1 MEPVPFVEYQVEAGG
16 AWGATQGEE
25 KLPNREENSNI
36 KIRLR
41 ASSSSAKAPPP
52 ASKSLKRKSVSNST
66 LSPKAKKS
74 RKMDESDFER
84 IAKAIDDSRGST
96 LTAMKDMLEE
106 ANRPIKEQLGNL
118 ERATDH
124 ISVEC
129 DANKKSIEGLK
140 AQMTG
145 LKDSIK
151 EELKSEMR
159 TELGASK
166 DAAHRLN
173 VEKEIDKVAGNIIIH
188 GLKPHT
194 AEDVATLLESLNFP
208 SEVKTGVKR
217 VVPLGRG
224 DNVKSILVELSDPA
238 SRNPLLGNIDF
249 KKLPRGVRIERDVPL
264 AFREEYQKFS
274 SEAHKLRKFCDFQT
288 RIIFVGHEM
297 QLKYK
302 EKGLPSKGYVIH
314 KTFSPS
320 PSKFAKKGSTGNK
333 QQGEGAAPSKR
344 ITEDMINE
352 AKKSFIITEMSGAG
366 VTDTKEYL
374 GQTLGRGMEKVVDIV
389 VGKNGPIVLF
399 NSQKECAEAAKIIR
413 ETGGPKILLFN

>member
-1 MEPVPFVEYQVEAGG
+1 
-16 AWGATQGEE
+16 
-25 KLPNREENSNI
+25 
-36 KIRLR
+36 
-41 ASSSSAKAPPP
+41 
-52 ASKSLKRKSVSNST
+52 
-66 LSPKAKKS
+66 
-74 RKMDESDFER
+74 MDENDFER
-84 IAKAIDDSRGST
+84 IAKTIDDSRGST

-320 PSKFAKKGSTGNK
+320 PSNTASPPSSNPSNNKRPATAPTCPSWTPCSPRCNSGPSTGSCSRE
-333 QQGEGAAPSKR
+333 QFRLPPRRVPGHRRVRHPGREPHHGRPEGGLLPR
-344 ITEDMINE
+344 PLR
-352 AKKSFIITEMSGAG
+352 AG
-366 VTDTKEYL
+366 GNRALAVST
-374 GQTLGRGMEKVVDIV
+374 RFVASHAV
-389 VGKNGPIVLF
+389 
-399 NSQKECAEAAKIIR
+399 
-413 ETGGPKILLFN
+413 